1 MFNPKIEHMGI
12 SKINGEPFFQL
23 VWQFDLTP
31 DESNTIE
38 QGHLVDFLLKT
49 AVQDIEQFIW
59 R

>member
-31 DESNTIE
+31 DEFNAIK
-38 QGHLVDFLLKT
+38 QGQLVDFLLKQRYRT
-49 AVQDIEQFIW
+49 
-59 R
+59 